1 MSIEAARA
9 HLRKWGRHEEIL
21 EFDSSS
27 ATVALAA
34 AAAGVEPAR
43 IAKTLAF
50 RNGEDVLL
58 LITAGDARTD
68 NAKFRTQF
76 GDKPR
81 MLDADEVLERTGHAV
96 GGVCPFGVKEALP
109 IWLDVSLQRFDRVYP
124 ACGSANSA
132 ISLTCEALFEISQAS
147 GWVDVCKNWQRGFM
161 C

>member
-50 RNGEDVLL
+50 RNGD
-58 LITAGDARTD
+58 
-68 NAKFRTQF
+68 
-76 GDKPR
+76 
-81 MLDADEVLERTGHAV
+81 
-96 GGVCPFGVKEALP
+96 
-109 IWLDVSLQRFDRVYP
+109 
-124 ACGSANSA
+124 
-132 ISLTCEALFEISQAS
+132 EALFEISQAS